1 MENTNIPDTV
11 KPSQLVNQ
19 PDGTPVPDALLPAGD
34 MQTQSTPIST
44 EPGLPPLDPNDPNA
58 NLPKHPQTQQQP
70 SQSQSSIGPVLANP
84 LPVDKSTFATISN
97 RHQELSDYILPD
109 ISRGAFMTFRN
120 SAPYNLPFDFGFDNL
135 DAIQDVAPGL
145 YILGAASSMGKTTF
159 ALQLA
164 DQIAFQG
171 QPVLYFSREMSPIDM
186 MTKSIS
192 RLIHQQAGHDAL
204 YQQYT
209 ALQIRKGE
217 ADGTRELAEQLD
229 YYQQHG
235 LSNIAHIKL
244 NSSTDIHY
252 ILDYVQDFMNT
263 TGKKP
268 VVVIDYL
275 QIIGSTKM
283 TLPDDR
289 VRIVTDVRENL
300 QRILEITKDFQ
311 LNNNLFILMVSS
323 INRSNYYKD
332 ISFEAFKETGSIE
345 YTADVVWGLQLSV
358 NLSKKYIE
366 VLQSKDASLKLIEK
380 IKRQVIDEEK
390 AKDIRQMKLMALKN
404 RFGIA
409 QYSIDF
415 EYDCRYETYIPK
427 AKTTTTSNS
436 TNNEA
441 LDDIIDDDDDD
452 YDNEE
457 AIQENDNEEAS

>member
-1 MENTNIPDTV
+1 MENTYIPDTV
-11 KPSQLVNQ
+11 DPGRLACQ
-19 PDGTPVPDALLPAGD
+19 PDVPSGAPASSPAGG
-34 MQTQSTPIST
+34 MQSPSSTIDT
-44 EPGLPPLDPNDPNA
+44 EPGLPPLDPNDPNLH
-58 NLPKHPQTQQQP
+58 LPKQPAPQPQP
-70 SQSQSSIGPVLANP
+70 KSQIGPVLANP
-84 LPVDKSTFATISN
+84 LPVDKNTFAIISQ
-97 RHQELSDYILPD
+97 RHQELGNYILPD
-109 ISRGAFMTFRN
+109 ISHGAFMTFRGC
-120 SAPYNLPFDFGFDNL
+120 APYNLPFDFGFANL

-209 ALQIRKGE
+209 ALQIRKGA

-289 VRIVTDVRENL
+289 VRIVSDVRENL
-300 QRILEITKDFQ
+300 QRVLEITKDFQ
-311 LNNNLFILMVSS
+311 LNNNMFILMVSS
-323 INRSNYYKD
+323 INRGSYYKD
-332 ISFEAFKETGSIE
+332 ITFDSFKETGSIE
-345 YTADVVWGLQLSV
+345 YTADVVWALQLSV
-358 NLSKKYIE
+358 FSNKKYT
-366 VLQSKDASLKLIEK
+366 DALKLEETSIGLSEK
-380 IKRQVIDEEK
+380 IKRQLLADEK
-390 AKDIRQMKLMALKN
+390 ARGIRQMTLKALKN
-404 RFGIA
+404 RFGVAEYAIN
-409 QYSIDF
+409 F
-415 EYDCRYETYIPK
+415 TYDCRYDTYTP
-427 AKTTTTSNS
+427 ALVSDASSTGEDNS
-436 TNNEA
+436 DPLDAVTNSERP
-441 LDDIIDDDDDD
+441 
-452 YDNEE
+452 
-457 AIQENDNEEAS
+457 EAS

>member
-1 MENTNIPDTV
+1 MENAIH
-11 KPSQLVNQ
+11 PSSVDNN
-19 PDGTPVPDALLPAGD
+19 PATDGTPVPDGILPGVPSGAPALSPAGD
-34 MQTQSTPIST
+34 MQTPPSPITT

-58 NLPKHPQTQQQP
+58 HLPKQP
-70 SQSQSSIGPVLANP
+70 AQQSQPQSQIGPVLANP
-84 LPVDKSTFATISN
+84 LPVDKSTFAAISK
-97 RHQELSDYILPD
+97 RHPELTNYILPD
-109 ISRGAFMTFRN
+109 ISHGAFITFRG
-120 SAPYNLPFDFGFDNL
+120 SAPYNLPFNFGFANL

-186 MTKSIS
+186 LTKSLS
-192 RLIHQQAGHDAL
+192 RLIYQHAGPL
-204 YQQYT
+204 YQHYT

-289 VRIVTDVRENL
+289 VRIVSDVRENL
-300 QRILEITKDFQ
+300 QRVLEITKDFQ

-323 INRSNYYKD
+323 INRGSYYKD
-332 ISFEAFKETGSIE
+332 ITFDSFKETGSIE
-345 YTADVVWGLQLSV
+345 YTADVVWALQLSV
-358 NLSKKYIE
+358 FSNQRYTN
-366 VLQSKDASLKLIEK
+366 ALKLEEKSTGLSEK
-380 IKRQVIDEEK
+380 IKRQILAEEK
-390 AKDIRQMKLMALKN
+390 AKGIRKMTLKALKN

-409 QYSIDF
+409 EYAIDF
-415 EYDCRYETYIPK
+415 YYNCYYDTFTPK
-427 AKTTTTSNS
+427 KQSSNAS
-436 TNNEA
+436 AQSQEDDVILEGMEDGQDDNKEA
-441 LDDIIDDDDDD
+441 T
-452 YDNEE
+452 
-457 AIQENDNEEAS
+457 